1 MKHKI
6 IGAARGRGANRAK
19 AVAGLFLLTSTLLVT
34 YVGPAGATGAT
45 THTGGGSIAPHCGD
59 TLSGPGTAIT
69 YTLSA
74 SVDCTSHYLTPTNGL
89 IIGADNV
96 TLNLNGHSVIGAS
109 VANGGDEAG
118 ILIDGVD
125 GATITD
131 NSQPKGNAVTGFD
144 AGVAIVNGAANNT
157 VENLTIVGN
166 VGLDGDYGEGVH
178 VNGSSANIIQN
189 NKLSENGPYA
199 GISLSNN
206 SDGNTV
212 QGNTIAANTVTHQDI
227 AIRLESWD
235 AVSPCPDNNVVD
247 NNVIAG
253 NTLDGISILNGK
265 ACNATGNTLSNNK
278 ISGHAR
284 DGIRLNARLFLDLGV
299 AGECRGAAGTQVY
312 GNVTVGNAGAGIRA
326 TACVGNSYIH
336 DNTSLDNNP
345 DVAPAVVNSPLLPPH
360 GDLHD
365 NNVDCTPSRPGT
377 GGVNKWGG
385 DDPATTAVEADNVHV
400 TEYAAPGSAAT
411 IPLVDYVC
419 VK

>member
-1 MKHKI
+1 M
-6 IGAARGRGANRAK
+6 
-19 AVAGLFLLTSTLLVT
+19 LFLLSSTLLVT
-34 YVGPAGATGAT
+34 YVEPAGATGAT

-59 TLSGPGTAIT
+59 TLSGPGTPIT
-69 YTLSA
+69 YTLTA
-74 SVDCTSHYLTPTNGL
+74 NVDCTEQAHVLAPTNGL
-89 IIGADNV
+89 VIGANNV
-96 TLNLNGHSVIGAS
+96 TLDLAGYKILGATIRNRAPHP
-109 VANGGDEAG
+109 ANGGDEAG
-118 ILIDGVD
+118 ILISGRTGV
-125 GATITD
+125 TVTD
-131 NSQPKGNAVTGFD
+131 SNTDPQRSNAVTGFD
-144 AGVAIVNGAANNT
+144 AGIAIVNGGGNT
-157 VENLTIVGN
+157 VEKVNVVGN
-166 VGLDGDYGEGVH
+166 VGDGDYGEGVH
-178 VNGSSANIIQN
+178 VNGSSTNTIRN
-189 NKLSENGPYA
+189 NKFSENGPYSA
-199 GISLSNN
+199 ISLSNN

-235 AVSPCPDNNVVD
+235 AASPCPDNNVVD
-247 NNVIAG
+247 NNVIVG

-326 TACVGNSYIH
+326 TACVGNSHIH

-365 NNVDCTPSRPGT
+365 NNVNCTPLYPGT
-377 GGVNKWGG
+377 GGVNKWG
-385 DDPATTAVEADNVHV
+385 DDPATAAVEADNLHI